1 MAAPARTA
9 KRKSTKSS
17 KRSTSSS
24 DAQTL
29 FSLPRALGRAGTATI
44 RWARMS
50 TIPEQVKREIIAIIT
65 VCCAGLLTLSI
76 AGYGGRMSVVGEIVE
91 GLRWLVGRGAI
102 FAPIVFA
109 WIAIELMIGT
119 EVGPRRRRLF
129 GLFFFA
135 ASIIAFLDLIVVPIG
150 PKAGGKVGEALG
162 GGARLVA
169 GDVGAGI
176 ICFAVGMIGVYL
188 VTSVHSGEVLDAWRR
203 SRDIRQARAQLRRE
217 AREKAAEQIAKER
230 RATAKRTP
238 IVNEAALQ
246 TPTQEAPTADT
257 VEQRPVINMP
267 KRRKAAKETDVAM
280 APAVEPAGEA
290 PAPAPLPDIQ
300 KLALYESGSPESLEL
315 ESKAE
320 LITETLKNFKVDASV
335 REIFPGPAVTLF
347 ALEPGPGT
355 KVRRITELQNDLALA
370 LAARS
375 IRIEAPVP
383 GMARVG
389 IELPNADIHTVGLR
403 ETIESIEFQS
413 SKAHIPLAL
422 GRDVNGSYII
432 ADLARMPHLLIA
444 GSTGSGKSVCING
457 IISTLLL
464 NRRPEELQM
473 VMIDPKMV
481 ELTGFNGV
489 PHLKCPVVTEM
500 NKVVG
505 TLRLVLKEMDD
516 RYQRFSMLGVRNIDG
531 YNLRR
536 EEDPSLEMMSYIV
549 VIIDELADLMLTTPE
564 EVETLLVRLAQM
576 ARATGIHLLIATQ
589 RPSVDVLTGLIK
601 ANVPARIAFAVT
613 SHTDSRVILDM
624 PGAERLLGR
633 GDMLFLPPDEA
644 KPQRVQGSYIDD
656 KDIQYL
662 VRHWRKAAPEHE
674 FAAEW
679 AEIPSSD
686 GDEED
691 GDDPL
696 MEQAMRIVKQ
706 QGTASASMLQR
717 RLRIGYNRAARLI
730 EQMEEEGVVG
740 PSDGSKGR
748 PVYISDD
755 FE

>member
-1 MAAPARTA
+1 
-9 KRKSTKSS
+9 
-17 KRSTSSS
+17 
-24 DAQTL
+24 
-29 FSLPRALGRAGTATI
+29 
-44 RWARMS
+44 MS
-50 TIPEQVKREIIAIIT
+50 TIPEQVKREIGAVIT

-76 AGYGGRMSVVGEIVE
+76 AGYGGRMSVVGEVVN

-102 FAPIVFA
+102 FAPIALA
-109 WIAIELMIGT
+109 WIALELILGS

-129 GLFFFA
+129 GLLFFA
-135 ASIIAFLDLIVVPIG
+135 ASIIAFLDLIVVPSG

-162 GGARLVA
+162 GGARLAA
-169 GDVGAGI
+169 GDIGAGI
-176 ICFAVGMIGVYL
+176 ICFAVGMVGVYL

-203 SRDIRQARAQLRRE
+203 SRDIRKARAQMRRE
-217 AREKAAEQIAKER
+217 AREQAAEER
-230 RATAKRTP
+230 RAEERRAAAMQSSSAIETTA
-238 IVNEAALQ
+238 Q
-246 TPTQEAPTADT
+246 TAVQEAPIADT

-267 KRRKAAKETDVAM
+267 KRRKAAKETDVAA
-280 APAVEPAGEA
+280 APVEEPVGET
-290 PAPAPLPDIQ
+290 PPPAPLPDIQ

-320 LITETLKNFKVDASV
+320 LIQETLKNFKVDASV

-375 IRIEAPVP
+375 IRNEAPVP

-644 KPQRVQGSYIDD
+644 KPQRVQGSFIDD

-662 VRHWRKAAPEHE
+662 VRHWRTAAPAHE
-674 FAAEW
+674 FADEW
-679 AEIPSSD
+679 ADIPSSD
-686 GDEED
+686 GDDEG

-730 EQMEEEGVVG
+730 EQMEDEGVVG
-740 PSDGSKGR
+740 PADGSKGR